1 MNIAILGTGM
11 VGQTIGTALIQI
23 GHNVMLG
30 SRTTTNEKAIAWK
43 NANGSNASNGTFA
56 DAASFG
62 EVIFICLNGNSTVD
76 ALQSAGVQNFNNKV
90 VIDLTN
96 PLDFS
101 NGMPPSL
108 LPQYSN
114 TWSLGEEVQKQ
125 LPTAHVVKALNTV
138 TAKLMVDANKVNDG
152 NHNLFICGNDIEAK
166 NKVKHLLAEN
176 FNWKPEHILDLGDI
190 KYARMTEAIVPFWV
204 AVMQAEKTPMFNY
217 VIVT

>member
-11 VGQTIGTALIQI
+11 VGQTIGTALISK

-30 SRTTTNEKAIAWK
+30 SRTATNEKAVAWT
-43 NANGSNASNGTFA
+43 ASNGTNASNGTFA
-56 DAASFG
+56 DAAAFG
-62 EVIFICLNGNSTVD
+62 EVIFICLNGLGTVD
-76 ALQSAGVQNFNNKV
+76 ALQSAGPNNFESKT

-108 LPQYSN
+108 LPQYCN
-114 TWSLGEEVQKQ
+114 TWSMGEEVQKQ

-138 TAKLMVDANKVNDG
+138 TANLMVDANKVNDG
-152 NHNLFICGNDIEAK
+152 NHNLFICGNDAEAK

-176 FNWKPEHILDLGDI
+176 FNWKPELILDLGDI

-217 VIVT
+217 MIVT

>member
-11 VGQTIGTALIQI
+11 VGQTIGSALIQK
-23 GHNVMLG
+23 GHAVMLG
-30 SRTTTNEKAIAWK
+30 SRTVDNEKAVAWTK
-43 NANGSNASNGTFA
+43 ANGSNASNGTFA
-56 DAASFG
+56 DAAAFG
-62 EVIFICLNGNSTVD
+62 EVIFICLNGNGTVE
-76 ALQSAGVQNFNNKV
+76 ALQAAGVSNFTNKV
-90 VIDLTN
+90 IIDLTN

-138 TAKLMVDANKVNDG
+138 TANLMVNANLVNGGD
-152 NHNLFICGNDIEAK
+152 HNLFICGNDAGAK
-166 NKVKHLLAEN
+166 QHVKDFLAEN
-176 FNWKPEHILDLGDI
+176 FQWKSEMILDLGDI

-217 VIVT
+217 MIVT

>member
-11 VGQTIGTALIQI
+11 VGQTIGTALINK

-30 SRTTTNEKAIAWK
+30 SRTATNEKAVAWT
-43 NANGSNASNGTFA
+43 ASNGTNASNGTFA
-56 DAASFG
+56 DAAAFG
-62 EVIFICLNGNSTVD
+62 EVIFICLSGSGAVE
-76 ALQSAGVQNFNNKV
+76 ALQSAGPSNFASKV

-114 TWSLGEEVQKQ
+114 TWSLGEEIQKQ

-138 TAKLMVDANKVNDG
+138 TANLMVNANKVNDG
-152 NHNLFICGNDIEAK
+152 NHNLFICGNEVNAK

-176 FNWKPEHILDLGDI
+176 FNWKPELILDLGDI

-217 VIVT
+217 MIVT

>member
-11 VGQTIGTALIQI
+11 VGQTIGAALIQK

-30 SRTTTNEKAIAWK
+30 SRTATNEKAVAWTK
-43 NANGSNASNGTFA
+43 ANGSNTSNGTFD
-56 DAASFG
+56 DAAAFG
-62 EVIFICLNGNSTVD
+62 EVIFLCLSGNGTVD
-76 ALQSAGVQNFNNKV
+76 ALQSAGTDNFSNKV

-125 LPTAHVVKALNTV
+125 LPTAQVVKALNTI

-217 VIVT
+217 MIVT

>member
-11 VGQTIGTALIQI
+11 VGQTIGTALIQK
-23 GHNVMLG
+23 GHYVKLG
-30 SRTTTNEKAIAWK
+30 SRTSTNEKAIAWK
-43 NANGSNASNGTFA
+43 NTNGSNASNGTFA
-56 DAASFG
+56 DAAAFA
-62 EVIFICLNGNSTVD
+62 ELIFICLNGNGTVH

-217 VIVT
+217 MIVT